1 MDAPQ
6 EPRWL
11 DAEERQAWLALASA
25 LNRLPAAL
33 DAQLRR
39 DAGISHF
46 EYQVLALLSE
56 APDRTLRMSALATLA
71 EGSLPR
77 LSQVVARLEQRGWVR
92 RTPDPA
98 DGRYT
103 LAILTDQGLAKV
115 TEAAPGHVQEVRR
128 LVFDPLTKAQS
139 RQLREIGRR
148 IMRAI
153 DPDNHRPDDQP
164 LPAARW
170 PFSLGIVGQRSAVNV
185 RAGRRLAPA
194 ATRNSTKT
202 TGRDRRRGQ
211 GRPGRRRTRVAIA
224 GRSPRQ

>member
-1 MDAPQ
+1 MSLQDASHQSPGSLQFLSYSVLMDAPQ
-6 EPRWL
+6 DPRWL

-77 LSQVVARLEQRGWVR
+77 LSQVVARLEQHGWVR

-128 LVFDPLTKAQS
+128 LVFDPLTKTQS

-148 IMRAI
+148 LTRAI
-153 DPDNHRPDDQP
+153 DPDDHRLDDQP
-164 LPAARW
+164 P
-170 PFSLGIVGQRSAVNV
+170 PPMPPH
-185 RAGRRLAPA
+185 AP
-194 ATRNSTKT
+194 
-202 TGRDRRRGQ
+202 
-211 GRPGRRRTRVAIA
+211 
-224 GRSPRQ
+224 

>member
-11 DAEERQAWLALASA
+11 DAEESQAWRALAKT
-25 LNRLPAAL
+25 LVRLPAAL

-56 APDRTLRMSALATLA
+56 APGRTLRMSALATQA

-77 LSQVVARLEQRGWVR
+77 LSQVVARLEQHGWVR

-103 LAILTDQGLAKV
+103 LATLTGQGEAKV
-115 TEAAPGHVQEVRR
+115 IQAAPGHVQEVRR
-128 LVFDPLTKAQS
+128 LVFDPLTKTQS

-148 IMRAI
+148 ITRAI
-153 DPDNHRPDDQP
+153 DPDDYCRDDQP
-164 LPAARW
+164 LPPPCPCRH
-170 PFSLGIVGQRSAVNV
+170 PD
-185 RAGRRLAPA
+185 
-194 ATRNSTKT
+194 
-202 TGRDRRRGQ
+202 DRHPQ
-211 GRPGRRRTRVAIA
+211 PGRRRRRTRRGSSADAARRGSAA
-224 GRSPRQ
+224 GR

>member
-1 MDAPQ
+1 VDAPQ
-6 EPRWL
+6 EPGWL
-11 DAEERQAWLALASA
+11 DAEETQAWRALASM
-25 LNRLPAAL
+25 LVRLPAAL

-56 APDRTLRMSALATLA
+56 APSRTLRMSALATQA

-77 LSQVVARLEQRGWVR
+77 LSQVVARLEQRGWIR

-103 LAILTDQGLAKV
+103 LAILTDQGQATV

-128 LVFDPLTKAQS
+128 LVFDPLTKTQP

-148 IMRAI
+148 IIRAI
-153 DPDNHRPDDQP
+153 DSDDHPDHRPTVFPRASTGSD
-164 LPAARW
+164 AR
-170 PFSLGIVGQRSAVNV
+170 
-185 RAGRRLAPA
+185 
-194 ATRNSTKT
+194 T
-202 TGRDRRRGQ
+202 
-211 GRPGRRRTRVAIA
+211 
-224 GRSPRQ
+224 

>member
-1 MDAPQ
+1 MDAPR

-11 DAEERQAWLALASA
+11 DAEESQAWRALASM
-25 LNRLPAAL
+25 LVRLPAAL

-39 DAGISHF
+39 AAGITHF

-56 APDRTLRMSALATLA
+56 APGRTLRMSELATQA

-103 LAILTDQGLAKV
+103 LAMLTDQGRAKV
-115 TEAAPGHVQEVRR
+115 VQAAPGHVQEVRR
-128 LVFDPLTKAQS
+128 LVLDPLTNTQT
-139 RQLREIGRR
+139 RQLRETSRR

-153 DPDNHRPDDQP
+153 DPDDHRPDNQP
-164 LPAARW
+164 LPAAT
-170 PFSLGIVGQRSAVNV
+170 PVQ
-185 RAGRRLAPA
+185 APD
-194 ATRNSTKT
+194 
-202 TGRDRRRGQ
+202 DRHPQPR
-211 GRPGRRRTRVAIA
+211 RPGRGTRRGSSEDAAASRGSAA
-224 GRSPRQ
+224 GRSSRSGQ

>member
-11 DAEERQAWLALASA
+11 DPEERQAWLALASA
-25 LNRLPAAL
+25 LNRLPVAL

-46 EYQVLALLSE
+46 EYQVLVLLSE
-56 APDRTLRMSALATLA
+56 APDRTLRMSALAALA

-98 DGRYT
+98 DGRFT
-103 LAILTDQGLAKV
+103 LATLTDEGLAKV
-115 TEAAPGHVQEVRR
+115 TEAAPGHAQEVRR
-128 LVFDPLTKAQS
+128 LVFDPLTKTQT

-148 IMRAI
+148 IVRAI
-153 DPDNHRPDDQP
+153 DPDNRRPYD
-164 LPAARW
+164 
-170 PFSLGIVGQRSAVNV
+170 
-185 RAGRRLAPA
+185 
-194 ATRNSTKT
+194 
-202 TGRDRRRGQ
+202 
-211 GRPGRRRTRVAIA
+211 
-224 GRSPRQ
+224 

>member
-6 EPRWL
+6 DPRWL

-77 LSQVVARLEQRGWVR
+77 LSQVVARLEQPGWVR

-115 TEAAPGHVQEVRR
+115 AEAAPGHVQEVRR

-139 RQLREIGRR
+139 RQLREISRR

-153 DPDNHRPDDQP
+153 DPDNLRPYDQM
-164 LPAARW
+164 PAAM
-170 PFSLGIVGQRSAVNV
+170 PAQ
-185 RAGRRLAPA
+185 AP
-194 ATRNSTKT
+194 
-202 TGRDRRRGQ
+202 
-211 GRPGRRRTRVAIA
+211 
-224 GRSPRQ
+224 

>member
-11 DAEERQAWLALASA
+11 DAEERQAWLALASV

-46 EYQVLALLSE
+46 EYQVLVLLSE
-56 APDRTLRMSALATLA
+56 APGRTLRMSALATMA

-77 LSQVVARLEQRGWVR
+77 LSQVVDRMAQRGWAG

-103 LAILTDQGLAKV
+103 LATLTDQGLAKV

-128 LVFDPLTKAQS
+128 LVFDPLTKTQS

-153 DPDNHRPDDQP
+153 DPDNRRPYDQP
-164 LPAARW
+164 PPAAM
-170 PFSLGIVGQRSAVNV
+170 PAQ
-185 RAGRRLAPA
+185 AP
-194 ATRNSTKT
+194 
-202 TGRDRRRGQ
+202 
-211 GRPGRRRTRVAIA
+211 
-224 GRSPRQ
+224 

>member
-11 DAEERQAWLALASA
+11 DPEETQAWRALAKT
-25 LNRLPAAL
+25 LVRLPAAL
-33 DAQLRR
+33 DAQLHR

-56 APDRTLRMSALATLA
+56 APDRTQRMSSLAAQA

-92 RTPDPA
+92 RAPDPA

-103 LAILTDQGLAKV
+103 LATLTGQGQAKV

-128 LVFDPLTKAQS
+128 LVLDPLTKTQS
-139 RQLREIGRR
+139 RQLREINRR
-148 IMRAI
+148 ITRAI
-153 DPDNHRPDDQP
+153 DFAGQAGGGPHDVVAGQPRSRHR
-164 LPAARW
+164 
-170 PFSLGIVGQRSAVNV
+170 
-185 RAGRRLAPA
+185 RAP
-194 ATRNSTKT
+194 
-202 TGRDRRRGQ
+202 
-211 GRPGRRRTRVAIA
+211 
-224 GRSPRQ
+224 

>member
-11 DAEERQAWLALASA
+11 DAEEGQAWHALAVT
-25 LNRLPAAL
+25 LIRLPSAL
-33 DAQLRR
+33 DAQLHR
-39 DAGISHF
+39 DAGISHY
-46 EYQVLALLSE
+46 EYTVLAELSQV
-56 APDRTLRMSALATLA
+56 PGRTLRMSVLATLT

-103 LAILTDQGLAKV
+103 LAILTDEGWAKV
-115 TEAAPGHVQEVRR
+115 TEAAPGHVEEVRR
-128 LVFDPLTKAQS
+128 LVFDPLTKAQY

-153 DPDNHRPDDQP
+153 DPDDRSLDDQP
-164 LPAARW
+164 LSTAMPAEV
-170 PFSLGIVGQRSAVNV
+170 PS
-185 RAGRRLAPA
+185 
-194 ATRNSTKT
+194 
-202 TGRDRRRGQ
+202 
-211 GRPGRRRTRVAIA
+211 
-224 GRSPRQ
+224 